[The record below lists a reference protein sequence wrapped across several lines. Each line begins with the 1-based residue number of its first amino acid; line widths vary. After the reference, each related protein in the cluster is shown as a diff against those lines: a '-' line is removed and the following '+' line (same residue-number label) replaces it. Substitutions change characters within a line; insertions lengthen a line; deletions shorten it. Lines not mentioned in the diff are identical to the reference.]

1 MGHPNGALLESMQL
15 VVGAMIRRTRVQS
28 SGFGAAM
35 ALAVVVGLAPA
46 AKAACT
52 FLPPVGGNGTSNI
65 VTKRVGKP
73 KLIGRTN
80 WNTDFAVNGPYR
92 SYKLFFTADSTAS
105 GTYPVEAFLKF
116 TDGSNLRV
124 VQESMT
130 PPIGKGRMFGPFT
143 APQGKTVSQINF
155 KIGTGSDPNSTGFSY
170 RISVQ
175 GCN

>member
-1 MGHPNGALLESMQL
+1 MGHPNGALLESKQL
-15 VVGAMIRRTRVQS
+15 VDGAMICLTRVQS

-35 ALAVVVGLAPA
+35 ALAVVAGHPA
-46 AKAACT
+46 AAEAACT

>member
-15 VVGAMIRRTRVQS
+15 VVGAMIRSTRVQS

-46 AKAACT
+46 AEAACT